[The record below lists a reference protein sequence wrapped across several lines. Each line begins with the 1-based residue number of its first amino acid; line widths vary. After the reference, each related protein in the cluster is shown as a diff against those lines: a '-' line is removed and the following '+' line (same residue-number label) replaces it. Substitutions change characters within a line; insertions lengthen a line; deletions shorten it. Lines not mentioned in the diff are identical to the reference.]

1 MLSDSTAVA
10 VGGGGAHVYKHALK
24 NDSDGAAC
32 DLERVGSELSLPVG
46 ISGKAAGRKPGGA
59 SECVTTNHYSGGRA
73 CQCVRSGGSG
83 TGGHHERHEISCS
96 EMADTK
102 LMRVTMTMAK
112 CSFISLDSTRSI
124 SISFCVP
131 IEA

>member
-1 MLSDSTAVA
+1 MYTSMHSRTTVMALLAILSVLAVYSVCRSESAGKLLDVNLVTRVNASQLITTAAVA
-10 VGGGGAHVYKHALK
+10 
-24 NDSDGAAC
+24 
-32 DLERVGSELSLPVG
+32 R
-46 ISGKAAGRKPGGA
+46 A
-59 SECVTTNHYSGGRA
+59 SA
-73 CQCVRSGGSG
+73 CVRAGVGA
-83 TGGHHERHEISCS
+83 GGHHERHEISCS